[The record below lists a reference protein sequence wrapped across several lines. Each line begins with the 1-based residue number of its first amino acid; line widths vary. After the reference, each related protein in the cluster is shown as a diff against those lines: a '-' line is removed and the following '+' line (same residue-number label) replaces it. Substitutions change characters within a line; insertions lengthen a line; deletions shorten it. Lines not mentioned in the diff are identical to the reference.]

1 MNKVY
6 SDTETCR
13 DVYPIVIQP
22 IVIHAEEFDKQT
34 QQDKSGTNKDVQP
47 IIPPNEGNTKID

>member
-1 MNKVY
+1 MPLKDSNK
-6 SDTETCR
+6 
-13 DVYPIVIQP
+13 
-22 IVIHAEEFDKQT
+22 EFDKQT